1 MRDGEAELAQDVV
14 PFQDGGRVSKE
25 SSGSSTRISQ
35 HGDSFIQQEVTT
47 TPLKPTCFRRVNWHD
62 IGQFIVHQQAG

>member
-47 TPLKPTCFRRVNWHD
+47 TPLKPTCFRRVKGTTSASSSCN
-62 IGQFIVHQQAG
+62 QQAG